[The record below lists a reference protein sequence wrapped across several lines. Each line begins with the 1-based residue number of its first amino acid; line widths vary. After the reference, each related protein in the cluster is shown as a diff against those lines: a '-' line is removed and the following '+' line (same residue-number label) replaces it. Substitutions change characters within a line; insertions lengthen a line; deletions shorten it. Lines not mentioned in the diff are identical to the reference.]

1 MQETIQRELKKVINQ
16 LLNLKRPDNES
27 QLKEL
32 SDEGKALGYFPRDF
46 GMDEWDWPQGIGL
59 YGLNKLTSQEG
70 FDGGYR
76 EFFLN
81 WSNEQIE
88 RGLPLKNVNTTA
100 PLLTL
105 MDLPSIEKLALEWM
119 QWVERECPRTKEN
132 GIQHVTSGNTSK
144 FELNLHDQE
153 IWIDTL
159 FMVVLF
165 TAKMGKKYN
174 NAAWMNEAAYQFA
187 LHIQYIFSPENS
199 LFFHGYDF
207 NNQNNFSAAHW
218 CRGNSWFTLA
228 APEFLEIMQ
237 DSMTAESRELIFGT
251 YKAQVDKLV
260 ELQHESG
267 LWHTLLD
274 DRDSYTEVSGSA
286 AITAGILKGI
296 RLGLLDASYL
306 EPCRN
311 AVAAVLKNISEDGTV
326 LNVSAG
332 TPICESKEDY
342 KKIVFAPTAYGQALV
357 IVLLAEALYHP
368 EL

>member
-1 MQETIQRELKKVINQ
+1 MQETIRQQLKKVIHQ
-16 LLNLKRPDNES
+16 TLHLKRPDNEGH
-27 QLKEL
+27 LKEL
-32 SDEGKALGYFPRDF
+32 SDEGVALGYFPRDF

-59 YGLNKLTSQEG
+59 YGLNKLANQEG
-70 FDGGYR
+70 FGITPA
-76 EFFLN
+76 FFEK
-81 WSNEQIE
+81 WSGEQIE

-105 MDLPSIEKLALEWM
+105 MDLPSVEKLALEWM
-119 QWVERECPRTKEN
+119 QWVENECPRTDEN

-165 TAKMGKKYN
+165 IAKMGKTYIKP
-174 NAAWMNEAAYQFA
+174 AWTNEAAYQFA
-187 LHIQYIFSPENS
+187 LHIKHIYSPENS

-207 NNQNNFSAAHW
+207 KNRNNFSEAHW

-228 APEFLEIMQ
+228 APEFIELMQ
-237 DSMTAESRELIFGT
+237 DELPAESRELILGT

-260 ELQHESG
+260 DLQNENG

-274 DRDSYTEVSGSA
+274 DPDSYTEVSGSA
-286 AITAGILKGI
+286 AIAAGMLKGI
-296 RLGLLDASYL
+296 RLGLLDSGYL
-306 EPCRN
+306 APCRK
-311 AVAAVLKNISEDGTV
+311 AVAAVLSNIAEDGTV

-332 TPICESKEDY
+332 TPICETKEAY

-357 IVLLAEALYHP
+357 IVLLAEALFHP

>member
-1 MQETIQRELKKVINQ
+1 MREIIQHELKKVINQ
-16 LLNLKRPDNES
+16 LLHLKRPDNEVH
-27 QLKEL
+27 LKEL
-32 SDEGKALGYFPRDF
+32 SDEGTALGYFPRDF

-59 YGLNKLTSQEG
+59 YGLNKLTNQEG
-70 FDGGYR
+70 FDGYR
-76 EFFLN
+76 DFFVK
-81 WSNEQIE
+81 WTKEQME

-105 MDLPSIEKLALEWM
+105 MDLPEVEALAQEWM
-119 QWVERECPRTKEN
+119 QWVINECPRTKEN

-144 FELNLHDQE
+144 YELNLHDQE

-165 TAKMGKKYN
+165 TAKMGKTYDN
-174 NAAWMNEAAYQFA
+174 PVWMNEAAYQFE
-187 LHIQYIFSPENS
+187 LHIQRIFNPDNS

-207 NNQNNFSAAHW
+207 NHGNNFSEAHW

-228 APEFLEIMQ
+228 APELFEIMQ
-237 DSMTAESRELIFGT
+237 DSIPAQTRDLILRT

-260 ELQHESG
+260 ELQHENG

-296 RLGLLDASYL
+296 RLGLLDSGYL
-306 EPCRN
+306 APCRK
-311 AVAAVLKNISEDGTV
+311 AIAAVLKNISEDGTV
-326 LNVSAG
+326 SNVSAG
-332 TPICESKEDY
+332 TPICARKEDY
-342 KKIVFAPTAYGQALV
+342 KNIVFAPTAYGQALV
-357 IVLLAEALYHP
+357 IVLLAEALYHA

>member
-1 MQETIQRELKKVINQ
+1 MQATIRHQLKKVIHQ
-16 LLNLKRPDNES
+16 TLHLKRPDNEN

-59 YGLNKLTSQEG
+59 YGLNKLTNQAG
-70 FDGGYR
+70 FDVSR
-76 EFFLN
+76 DFFVN
-81 WSNEQIE
+81 WSNHQIA

-105 MDLPSIEKLALEWM
+105 MDLPHIEKLALEWM
-119 QWVERECPRTKEN
+119 EWVEHECPRTTGN

-165 TAKMGKKYN
+165 IAKMGKAYKN
-174 NAAWMNEAAYQFA
+174 PAWMNEASDQFA
-187 LHIQYIFSPENS
+187 LHIKHIFHPDNS

-207 NNQNNFSAAHW
+207 KNQNNFSEAHW

-228 APEFLEIMQ
+228 APEFVEIMQ
-237 DSMTAESRELIFGT
+237 DDLTTESRDLILGT
-251 YKAQVDKLV
+251 YRAQVDKLI
-260 ELQHESG
+260 ELQSETG

-274 DRDSYTEVSGSA
+274 DKDSYTEVSGSA
-286 AITAGILKGI
+286 AIAAGILKGV
-296 RLGLLDASYL
+296 RLGLLDDSYL
-306 EPCRN
+306 AYCRK
-311 AVAAVLKNISEDGTV
+311 AVAAVLANISEDGTV

-332 TPICESKEDY
+332 TPICETKEDY

-357 IVLLAEALYHP
+357 IVLLAEALFHP